1 MSVKVGNGNVFA
13 IIVTEKTTKCGN
25 ILLNKAWFSN
35 ADIGQNHPI
44 LSQYQRDSFMRNE
57 RHQKIM
63 DLLHHHE
70 SLTTTELSVVL
81 QVSKETIR
89 RDLRFLQEHGYLLRL
104 HGRAKSLNRETQDNG
119 DSFNMRVKS
128 HFSSKSLIAQQAVTW
143 INEGMIIALDASST
157 CWYLAKQLPDINI
170 TIFTNSIRICH
181 ELSKKKNIQLISS
194 GGVLYRKYACYISSS
209 LITQLKN
216 LEIDLFI
223 FSCDGI
229 DANGD
234 LWDSNIDNAEFK
246 EILIKRALQS
256 VLLIDK
262 SKINRKSE
270 IRIGNRSNITDI
282 ISNY

>member
-1 MSVKVGNGNVFA
+1 
-13 IIVTEKTTKCGN
+13 
-25 ILLNKAWFSN
+25 
-35 ADIGQNHPI
+35 
-44 LSQYQRDSFMRNE
+44 MRNE

-70 SLTTTELSVVL
+70 SLTTSELSVAL

-89 RDLRFLQEHGYLLRL
+89 RDLRFLQEHGHLLRL
-104 HGRAKSLNRETQDNG
+104 HGKAKSLNRETQDNG
-119 DSFNMRVKS
+119 DPFNIRVKS
-128 HFSSKSLIAQQAVTW
+128 HFSSKSLIAQRAVTW
-143 INEGMIIALDASST
+143 ISEGMIIALDASST

-181 ELSKKKNIQLISS
+181 QLSKKKNIQLISS
-194 GGVLYRKYACYISSS
+194 GGVLHRKYACYVSSS
-209 LITQLKN
+209 LIAQLKN
-216 LEIDLFI
+216 LEIDLFV

-246 EILIKRALQS
+246 DILIRRSLQS
-256 VLLIDK
+256 ILLIDK

-270 IRIGNRSNITDI
+270 IKIGNRSNITDI
-282 ISNY
+282 ISNYQV